1 MGMGGEKYSKE
12 ALDEAIKKEN
22 EILETPSVRVD
33 YYENIAASERVDK
46 LFKTAKKEATGINQ
60 EYDKKM
66 EKFREEITIFS
77 KFAINE
83 LGMDEAQLKEVF
95 KDTVDGVFEQE
106 YPNLKSAD
114 SKQEELE

>member
-1 MGMGGEKYSKE
+1 MKYW
-12 ALDEAIKKEN
+12 
-22 EILETPSVRVD
+22 ETPSVRLD
-33 YYENIAASERVDK
+33 YYENITASERVDK
-46 LFKTAKKEATGINQ
+46 LFKTKRKIRSMI
-60 EYDKKM
+60 KKM